1 MLRFTPRYKSSKPPD
16 ASQSMKAVSLET
28 DACDTSLALGLA
40 GAGAGSDRKQQP
52 LALSLSGDGR
62 ENRAAAAAAAAASAS
77 PTLSAMSSYSA
88 ARTPSPEVRRE
99 KKFTGGEGR
108 CLDSDGGGKKKLR
121 LTKVQSAMLED
132 RFKEQSTLDPKQKH
146 ALAKQLNLRPRQV
159 EVWFQNRR
167 ARTKLKKTEVDY
179 EFLKRCCES
188 LTEENRRLQ
197 RELQELKSLKFAS
210 PAAAPVYMQFPA
222 ATLSVC
228 PSCKAI
234 VAGSNAGEAAEPQ
247 LVAPKAQLFGNPF
260 VRSTTC

>member
-1 MLRFTPRYKSSKPPD
+1 
-16 ASQSMKAVSLET
+16 MKAVSLET

-40 GAGAGSDRKQQP
+40 VADRKRPP
-52 LALSLSGDGR
+52 LSR
-62 ENRAAAAAAAAASAS
+62 ENRASAEAAA
-77 PTLSAMSSYSA
+77 PPLSAMSSYSA
-88 ARTPSPEVRRE
+88 ARTPSPEARKE
-99 KKFTGGEGR
+99 KKFTGGEEGG

-121 LTKVQSAMLED
+121 LTKEQSAMLED

-167 ARTKLKKTEVDY
+167 ARTKLKQTEVDY

-197 RELQELKSLKFAS
+197 RELQELKSLKLAS
-210 PAAAPVYMQFPA
+210 PAAAVYMQFPV

-234 VAGSNAGEAAEPQ
+234 VAGSNAGGAAEPLQ
-247 LVAPKAQLFGNPF
+247 VAPKNNLFSNPF